1 MSFCKLSNTRMAK
14 IKTQLV
20 KRKQKKDLILEKPKP
35 DEEYF
40 SELDSDESLDSDQ
53 EVSKLPVHLIGFLLL
68 SPIVFCY
75 FCRAASASIPA
86 KAIDTRF
93 ECDQ

>member
-1 MSFCKLSNTRMAK
+1 MHLDMAK

-20 KRKQKKDLILEKPKP
+20 KRKQKKNLTLEKPKK

-53 EVSKLPVHLIGFLLL
+53 EVN
-68 SPIVFCY
+68 
-75 FCRAASASIPA
+75 
-86 KAIDTRF
+86 
-93 ECDQ
+93 Q

>member
-1 MSFCKLSNTRMAK
+1 MKITIKNFSPSLNWLYLTFPMHLDMAK

-20 KRKQKKDLILEKPKP
+20 KRKQKKNLTLEKPKK

-53 EVSKLPVHLIGFLLL
+53 EVN
-68 SPIVFCY
+68 
-75 FCRAASASIPA
+75 
-86 KAIDTRF
+86 
-93 ECDQ
+93 Q